1 MHCIKIVNKSLHS
14 LICSLF
20 DFLIGKFNSLFLY
33 LGYIFLR
40 YVFFELLCLKLKIIV
55 VPCHARAY
63 AVLLL
68 YICTYLLYQ
77 TFLVVYVI
85 HKVKYFG
92 KVLPVCALVGLS
104 YSHCKCVIEIRNG
117 LSAVLVVLI

>member
-1 MHCIKIVNKSLHS
+1 MPGPHGKGMPGQKPKDAKATFKRILSFVGRSKSL
-14 LICSLF
+14 LF
-20 DFLIGKFNSLFLY
+20 V
-33 LGYIFLR
+33 
-40 YVFFELLCLKLKIIV
+40 VFFELLYLKLKIIV

>member
-1 MHCIKIVNKSLHS
+1 MHRVEVVHESLHS

-55 VPCHARAY
+55 VPCHARTY

-117 LSAVLVVLI
+117 LSKAISF